1 MMSLTAATIAAFM
14 ALPANVG
21 AASTDESD
29 ADNGSRQQKA
39 HAVMQPVI
47 NPRVPESMK
56 FAGEHVDLKRADMFE
71 KLDRELTSMA

>member
-56 FAGEHVDLKRADMFE
+56 FAGEHVDLK
-71 KLDRELTSMA
+71 LSLIHI

>member
-29 ADNGSRQQKA
+29 ADTAAANRKR
-39 HAVMQPVI
+39 MQ
-47 NPRVPESMK
+47 
-56 FAGEHVDLKRADMFE
+56 
-71 KLDRELTSMA
+71 